1 MSSLKRFMPGHQK
14 TGLTTEEQQ
23 RAGAAAALDH
33 TLIGR
38 DALLADLARHVLDQ
52 RLLTLTGPG
61 GVGKTSVAQQLAAQ
75 LAAAR
80 TFADGIR
87 WVDLAALSNA
97 AALAQA
103 IALACGLK
111 EQRDTAVI
119 ETLADGLQSKRALLV
134 LDNCEHLRA
143 ACAEIC
149 VRLLAA
155 CPQLHILATS
165 RTPLRLAAEL
175 RCPIPPLDSAA
186 AVALFNLRATAHQP
200 SAITQHTASAVV
212 TICTQLDGV
221 PLAIELAA
229 ARVALLSVTQ
239 IAARMA
245 QSLSLLTSR
254 ATNRPQR
261 QRSLRA
267 VLDWSYALLNTDE
280 QTLLCQLSVFAGSFD
295 FDAVEAVC
303 LVSAPLDALAE
314 LVDTS
319 LVVVT
324 QHDLVRYRLHE
335 VVRQYAAEQLED
347 ATDAHRATCARHLA
361 WVIALAERAEQS
373 FDAAHQDAW
382 LARLTWEHENIR
394 SALETAEATDDA
406 DSMLRLAG
414 ALAQFWNGVSISEGR
429 AWLARGRARAMLQPG
444 IISVKAWNCASFLA
458 YRQGDYAGM
467 HAAATAA
474 LHEALAVE
482 CAEGIAAARYRLG
495 IYAEMKA
502 ATQEAREYYQQ
513 SFDLFQELG
522 DRHGMSQT
530 LNGLAHVAKIEGDL
544 AEARQRYSQGLALA
558 RADGDRRTTAL
569 LLISLANLTLETGD
583 LDAAEAAYAESLAHL
598 RAIEHTSYVLYAVNG
613 LGEVARYRHDF
624 STATAYYNQGLQ
636 MAHALGLQ
644 DMEAQFLA
652 HLGLCALS
660 SGNYAEAA
668 DCMSEGLRLYVRL
681 ERSHRIAGMIHYCAY
696 LLVQLGHPAQAT
708 SLFVA
713 GLRAIEAADFSYL
726 GSEGAVLMEMS
737 LQARAALGPADYAL
751 AAADGAAMTTAQ
763 ATELALA
770 AVYLP
775 QRPLHVAPP
784 PELCVFLFGR
794 FRVVRDGR
802 ELTGDDWVY
811 NKTKD
816 LLLFLLLVDSA
827 DKAEIGAALWPDA
840 STGQLR
846 QNFRV
851 AIYHLRRALGRAEW
865 ITFSGGRYAFNRTL
879 RAWVDIAAF
888 ERAVEQASSDQAQR
902 AKHLRTAAALY
913 AGDLA
918 LGELESDLP
927 LIRRERLHQH
937 ALEVLLALGELHSN
951 SGQHALAA
959 AAYRRAMALDNYA
972 ETAQRGLMRC
982 LARHGDPGTALAHYQ
997 QFVALLA
1004 QELGVP
1010 PTPETAALAAQIQ
1023 AGTAV

>member
-1 MSSLKRFMPGHQK
+1 MPGHQK
-14 TGLTTEEQQ
+14 TALSTAEQQ
-23 RAGAAAALDH
+23 RVGTAAARDR

-61 GVGKTSVAQQLAAQ
+61 GVGKTSVAQQLAAR
-75 LAAAR
+75 LGA
-80 TFADGIR
+80 THSFADGIC
-87 WVDLAALSNA
+87 WVDLATLSDP

-103 IALACGLK
+103 IALACELK
-111 EQRDTAVI
+111 EQRDTALI
-119 ETLADGLQSKRALLV
+119 ETLVDALQSKRALLV

-149 VRLLAA
+149 ARLLAA
-155 CPQLHILATS
+155 CPRLHILATS
-165 RTPLRLAAEL
+165 RAPLGLAAEL

-212 TICTQLDGV
+212 AICTQLDGV

-245 QSLSLLTSR
+245 QSLSLLASR
-254 ATNRPQR
+254 ATNRAQR

-267 VLDWSYALLNTDE
+267 VLDWSYALLHADE

-324 QHDLVRYRLHE
+324 QYDLARYRLHE
-335 VVRQYAAEQLED
+335 VVRQYAAERLKE
-347 ATDAHRATCARHLA
+347 ATNAHRATCARHLA

-373 FDAAHQDAW
+373 FDIAHQDAW
-382 LARLTWEHENIR
+382 LARLTREHENIR
-394 SALETAEATDDA
+394 SALETAEATNDA
-406 DSMLRLAG
+406 NSMLRLAG

-458 YRQGDYAGM
+458 YRQGDYEGM
-467 HAAATAA
+467 HRAATAA
-474 LHEALAVE
+474 LHEALTVE
-482 CAEGIAAARYRLG
+482 YAEGIAAARYRLG

-502 ATQEAREYYQQ
+502 ATREAREHYQQ
-513 SFDLFQELG
+513 SFDLFQELN

-530 LNGLAHVAKIEGDL
+530 LNGLAHVAKIDGDL
-544 AEARQRYSQGLALA
+544 AEARQYYRQGLTLA
-558 RADGDRRTTAL
+558 RADGDRLTTAL

-598 RAIEHTSYVLYAVNG
+598 RATEHTSYVLYAVNG
-613 LGEVARYRHDF
+613 LGEVARYRRDF
-624 STATAYYNQGLQ
+624 STAIMHYNQGLQ
-636 MAHALGLQ
+636 MARALGLQ

-652 HLGLCALS
+652 HLGLSALS

-668 DCMSEGLRLYVRL
+668 NCMSEGLRLYVGL
-681 ERSHRIAGMIHYCAY
+681 ERTHRIAGMIHYCAY
-696 LLVQLGHPAQAT
+696 LLVQLGYPAQAT

-713 GLRAIEAADFSYL
+713 GLRAIEADDFSYL
-726 GSEGAVLMEMS
+726 GSEGAVLLEMS
-737 LQARAALGPADYAL
+737 LQARAGLGPADYAL
-751 AAADGAAMTTAQ
+751 AVADGAAMTTAQ
-763 ATELALA
+763 AIELALS

-775 QRPLHVAPP
+775 QRPLLAEPL
-784 PELCVFLFGR
+784 PELRVFLFGQ
-794 FRVVRDGR
+794 FRVVRDRR
-802 ELTGDDWVY
+802 ELTSDDWVY

-827 DKAEIGAALWPDA
+827 DKGEIGTALWPDA
-840 STGQLR
+840 SAGQLR

-879 RAWVDIAAF
+879 HAWVDVAAF
-888 ERAVEQASSDQAQR
+888 ERAVELASSDQAQR
-902 AKHLRTAAALY
+902 TRHLRLAAALY

-927 LIRRERLHQH
+927 LIRRERLHQQ
-937 ALEVLLALGELHSN
+937 ALEALLALGGLHAVA
-951 SGQHALAA
+951 GEHRAA
-959 AAYRRAMALDNYA
+959 ADAYRRAIALDSYA
-972 ETAQRGLMRC
+972 EAAQRGLMRN
-982 LARHGDPGTALAHYQ
+982 LTRQGDPGAALAHYQ
-997 QFVALLA
+997 QFVTLLA
-1004 QELGVP
+1004 RELGVL
-1010 PTPETAALAAQIQ
+1010 PTPATAALAVQIQ